1 MSDLNHL
8 NLPTILFLC
17 VSLVYAFHG
26 FLHQLVVGGAISVF
40 QHPDERQSRMILM
53 VWIATGGFMSFLG
66 LLPTVLLLLY
76 GADSEP
82 VKAVLWTNTLA
93 LCFLAVHFVLCGVIK
108 LPRPL
113 RIGFYFTISYAVAN
127 LVFLFTYGKI

>member
-1 MSDLNHL
+1 MSDLSHL
-8 NLPTILFLC
+8 NLPTIIFLC

-26 FLHQLVVGGAISVF
+26 FLHQLIVGGAISVF

-53 VWIATGGFMSFLG
+53 IWIATGGFMSFLG

-76 GADSEP
+76 GAEPEP
-82 VKAVLWTNTLA
+82 VRAVLWTNTLA
-93 LCFLAVHFVLCGVIK
+93 LGFLAVHFVLCGVMR

-113 RIGFYFTISYAVAN
+113 RMGFYFTVAYAVSN
-127 LVFLFTYGKI
+127 LIFLFTYGKF